1 MTNTDGEKHHC
12 PSPTPGSQGVS
23 HDSLR
28 GKLRVINKSVAQ
40 NKLVLQ
46 IRRKEERGEGGRKLS
61 DYYSS
66 VRRKGIKE
74 LCRIRIQMIWRRQT
88 LNEEN

>member
-28 GKLRVINKSVAQ
+28 GKLRVINKSLAQ
-40 NKLVLQ
+40 NKLVLKIQ
-46 IRRKEERGEGGRKLS
+46 RKEERGEGGRDWGREEESYQTATPLS
-61 DYYSS
+61 EG
-66 VRRKGIKE
+66 K
-74 LCRIRIQMIWRRQT
+74 T
-88 LNEEN
+88 